1 MVSRILLPKSESW
14 ISLSWLKVLNLVLDG
29 AFKKTALVKAMF
41 MMKRVAKILFIFD
54 NVMMFWN
61 KV

>member
-29 AFKKTALVKAMF
+29 AFKKTALVKAMLRT
-41 MMKRVAKILFIFD
+41 KRQAMNLDIF
-54 NVMMFWN
+54 V
-61 KV
+61 